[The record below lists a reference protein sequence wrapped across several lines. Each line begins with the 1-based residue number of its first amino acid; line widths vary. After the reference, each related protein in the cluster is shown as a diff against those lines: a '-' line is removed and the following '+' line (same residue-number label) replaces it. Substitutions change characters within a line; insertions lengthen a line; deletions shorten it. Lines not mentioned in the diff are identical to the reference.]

1 MCNKAFLFAD
11 SERSKDALGLSRVRS
26 GPKMERD
33 KISVLEEIGRI
44 ITESTRPHR
53 TLEKIVKL
61 VADKFNTDVCSVYL
75 LDTDKLSLILQATV
89 GLRKESIGRV
99 RMSVHE
105 GLTGLVLEEMQPVF
119 VVNPAAHP
127 RYKFFEKSGEEI
139 YMTYLGVPL
148 VHLRNPLGVLVVQT
162 VRKDAV
168 TKSDIGLFSTI
179 ASQISATVAYTGLF
193 EDLKKERQDRR
204 DLEEK
209 LLEEVE
215 IHAEKT
221 AKKGKR
227 GLIRGMPVS
236 PGVAEGHAYYLGES
250 IGFDQIEYDEAEDI
264 VSEISRL
271 EAAFARSQEEI
282 VALAR
287 HVKDMS
293 GQDEAI
299 MDVQVMSLQDR
310 SFKNKIIAHIKEGSC
325 AEYALKKA
333 VLKYVEFFSN
343 MEDSYLRE
351 RGSDIEDIGKRVLR
365 NLLGYEGQETRQ
377 FTRKTVVIASDI
389 SPIDLIGLRQDNL
402 KGIVLSRGG
411 KTSHAVILAK
421 SFEIPMVIGV
431 RDMLDIVKENDF
443 LIVDGTSG
451 LVFSKPPQVIID
463 EYARLKTEKAHKLQ
477 RLDALRDLEAK
488 TEDGYEIKLGANIG
502 LLSDL
507 ELVKKYGADH
517 IGLYRTEFPFLARKE
532 FPSEEEQF
540 LLYKKIVEG
549 AEGISVTIRT
559 LDVGGDKFLSYLDYP
574 REQNPY
580 LGWRSIRVSLELDDI
595 FRTQIRAILRAS
607 AFGHTKILFPMI
619 TSVSEVKRIISLL
632 DEEKSS
638 LKKRGV
644 PFDATIDIGIMIEVP
659 GAVKILDRLLH
670 YINFVSVGTNDLIQY
685 TLAVDRNNQKV
696 ASLYD
701 PLHPAVISTIL
712 DVVSICKRNNKKVS
726 ICGEAASNPR
736 CAYLFAGMETDHLSM
751 NPASIPVIKDLIRKV
766 RLTDTKKALNSILL
780 MEDSSEIISYLDELL
795 LSA

>member
-1 MCNKAFLFAD
+1 MD
-11 SERSKDALGLSRVRS
+11 
-26 GPKMERD
+26 RD
-33 KISVLEEIGRI
+33 KISILEDIGKI
-44 ITESTRPHR
+44 ITESARPHR
-53 TLEKIVKL
+53 TLEKIVEL

-75 LDTDKLSLILQATV
+75 LDTDKLSLVLQATV
-89 GLRKESIGRV
+89 GLRKESIGGV
-99 RMSVHE
+99 RMSIHE
-105 GLTGLVLEEMQPVF
+105 GLTGLVLEKMQPVF

-127 RYKFFEKSGEEI
+127 RYKFFKESGEDI
-139 YMTYLGVPL
+139 YKTFLGVPL
-148 VHLRNPLGVLVVQT
+148 VYHQNVLGVLVVQT
-162 VRKDAV
+162 VQEDAIS
-168 TKSDIGLFSTI
+168 KSDINLFTTI
-179 ASQISATVAYTGLF
+179 ASQISATVAYSGLLD
-193 EDLKKERQDRR
+193 DLKKERQDRR

-221 AKKGKR
+221 AKKGKK

-236 PGVAEGHAYYLGES
+236 PGFAEGHAHYLGES
-250 IGFDQIEYDEAEDI
+250 IGFDQIEYEETED
-264 VSEISRL
+264 VSSEISRL
-271 EAAFARSQEEI
+271 EAAFTRSQEEI
-282 VALAR
+282 IALTK

-293 GQDEAI
+293 GEDEAI
-299 MDVQVMSLQDR
+299 LDAQVMALQDR
-310 SFKNKIIAHIKEGSC
+310 SFKKKIIAHIKEGSC

-333 VLKYVEFFSN
+333 VLKYVEFFSS

-365 NLLGYEGQETRQ
+365 KLLGYEGQETRQ
-377 FTRKTVVIASDI
+377 FTRETVVIASDI

-411 KTSHAVILAK
+411 KTSHTVILAK

-431 RDMLDIVKENDF
+431 RDMLDTVKENDF

-463 EYARLKTEKAHKLQ
+463 EYARLKAEKVNNFQ
-477 RLDALRDLEAK
+477 RLDVLRDLAAK
-488 TEDGYEIKLGANIG
+488 TKDGYEIKLGANIG

-517 IGLYRTEFPFLARKE
+517 IGLYRTEFPFLVRKE
-532 FPSEEEQF
+532 FPSENEQF
-540 LLYKKIVEG
+540 LLYKKVVEG
-549 AEGISVTIRT
+549 AEGRPVTIRT

-574 REQNPY
+574 KEQNPY

-595 FRTQIRAILRAS
+595 FRTQIRAILKAS
-607 AFGHTKILFPMI
+607 AFGHIKILFPMI
-619 TSVSEVKRIISLL
+619 TSVGEVRSITSLL
-632 DEEKSS
+632 DEEKN
-638 LKKRGV
+638 LLEKRGA
-644 PFDATIDIGIMIEVP
+644 PFDTTINIGIMVEVP

-670 YINFVSVGTNDLIQY
+670 YVDFVSIGTNDLIQY

-712 DVVSICKRNNKKVS
+712 DVVSICKKNNKEVS

-736 CAYLFAGMETDHLSM
+736 CAYLFTAFETDKLSM

-766 RLTDTKKALNSILL
+766 RLTDTKKALNRVLL
-780 MEDSSEIISYLDELL
+780 MEDSREITSYLDKLL
-795 LSA
+795 PSTQ

>member
-1 MCNKAFLFAD
+1 MD
-11 SERSKDALGLSRVRS
+11 
-26 GPKMERD
+26 RD
-33 KISVLEEIGRI
+33 KISILEDIGKI
-44 ITESTRPHR
+44 ITESARPHR
-53 TLEKIVKL
+53 TLEKIVEL
-61 VADKFNTDVCSVYL
+61 VAGKFNIDVCSVYL
-75 LDTDKLSLILQATV
+75 LDTDKQSLVLQATV

-99 RMSVHE
+99 RMSIHE

-119 VVNPAAHP
+119 VADPSGHP
-127 RYKFFEKSGEEI
+127 RYNFFEKSGEEI
-139 YMTYLGVPL
+139 YSTYLGVPL
-148 VHLRNPLGVLVVQT
+148 VHLQNPLGVLVVQT
-162 VRKDAV
+162 VQEDAI
-168 TKSDIGLFSTI
+168 SRADMNLFTTI
-179 ASQISATVAYTGLF
+179 ASQISATVAYTGLL

-204 DLEEK
+204 DIEKK

-221 AKKGKR
+221 AKKGKK

-236 PGVAEGHAYYLGES
+236 SGFAEGYAHYLGES
-250 IGFDQIEYDEAEDI
+250 IGFDQIEYEEVEDA

-271 EAAFARSQEEI
+271 EAAFIRSQEEI
-282 VALAR
+282 IALTK

-299 MDVQVMSLQDR
+299 MDAQVMLLQDR
-310 SFKNKIIAHIKEGSC
+310 SFKNKIIAHIKEKTC

-333 VLKYVEFFSN
+333 VLKYVEFFSS
-343 MEDSYLRE
+343 MKDSYLRE
-351 RGSDIEDIGKRVLR
+351 RGSDIEDMGKRVLR

-377 FTRKTVVIASDI
+377 FTRETVVIASDI

-411 KTSHAVILAK
+411 KTSHTVILAK

-431 RDMLDIVKENDF
+431 RDMLDTVKENNF

-463 EYARLKTEKAHKLQ
+463 EYARLKAEKANKFQ
-477 RLDALRDLEAK
+477 RLDVLRDLAAK
-488 TEDGYEIKLGANIG
+488 TKDGYEIKLGANIG

-507 ELVKKYGADH
+507 ELVKKYGAEH

-532 FPSEEEQF
+532 FPSENEQF
-540 LLYKKIVEG
+540 LLYKKVVEG
-549 AEGISVTIRT
+549 AEGRPVTIRT
-559 LDVGGDKFLSYLDYP
+559 LDVGGDKCLSYLDYP
-574 REQNPY
+574 KEQNPY

-595 FRTQIRAILRAS
+595 FRTQIRAILKAS
-607 AFGHTKILFPMI
+607 AFGHIKILFPMI
-619 TSVSEVKRIISLL
+619 TSAGEVRRIVSLL
-632 DEEKSS
+632 DEEKN
-638 LKKRGV
+638 LLEKRGV
-644 PFDATIDIGIMIEVP
+644 PFDTTINIGIMVEVP

-670 YINFVSVGTNDLIQY
+670 YVDFVSIGTNDLIQY

-712 DVVSICKRNNKKVS
+712 DVVSICKRNNKEVS

-736 CAYLFAGMETDHLSM
+736 CAYLFTAIETDKLSM

-766 RLTDTKKALNSILL
+766 RLTDTKKALNRVLL
-780 MEDSSEIISYLDELL
+780 MEDSREITSYLDKILPL
-795 LSA
+795 TQ

>member
-1 MCNKAFLFAD
+1 MK
-11 SERSKDALGLSRVRS
+11 KDRVS
-26 GPKMERD
+26 
-33 KISVLEEIGRI
+33 ILEDIGKI
-44 ITESTRPHR
+44 ITESARPHR
-53 TLEKIVKL
+53 TLEKIVEL

-75 LDTDKLSLILQATV
+75 LDTDKLSLVLQATV
-89 GLRKESIGRV
+89 GLRKESIGGV
-99 RMSVHE
+99 RMSIHE
-105 GLTGLVLEEMQPVF
+105 GLTGLVLEKMQPVF

-127 RYKFFEKSGEEI
+127 RYKFFKESGEDI
-139 YMTYLGVPL
+139 YKTFLGVPL
-148 VHLRNPLGVLVVQT
+148 VYHQNVLGVLVVQT
-162 VRKDAV
+162 VQEDAIS
-168 TKSDIGLFSTI
+168 KSDINLFTTI
-179 ASQISATVAYTGLF
+179 ASQISATVAYSGLLD
-193 EDLKKERQDRR
+193 DLKKERQDRR

-221 AKKGKR
+221 AKKGKK

-236 PGVAEGHAYYLGES
+236 PGFAEGQAHYLGES
-250 IGFDQIEYDEAEDI
+250 IGFDQIEYEETED
-264 VSEISRL
+264 VSSEISRL
-271 EAAFARSQEEI
+271 EAAFTRSQEEI
-282 VALAR
+282 IALTK

-299 MDVQVMSLQDR
+299 LDAQVMSLQDR

-333 VLKYVEFFSN
+333 VLKYVEFFSG

-365 NLLGYEGQETRQ
+365 KLLGYEGQETRQ
-377 FTRKTVVIASDI
+377 FERETVVIASDI

-431 RDMLDIVKENDF
+431 RDMLDTVKENDF

-463 EYARLKTEKAHKLQ
+463 EYARLKAEKANNFQ
-477 RLDALRDLEAK
+477 RLDVLRDLEAK
-488 TEDGYEIKLGANIG
+488 TKDGYEIKLGANIG

-507 ELVKKYGADH
+507 ELVKKYGAEH
-517 IGLYRTEFPFLARKE
+517 IGLYRTEFPFLVRKE
-532 FPSEEEQF
+532 FPSENEQF
-540 LLYKKIVEG
+540 LLYKKVVEG
-549 AEGISVTIRT
+549 AEGRSVTIRT

-574 REQNPY
+574 KEQNPY

-595 FRTQIRAILRAS
+595 FRTQIRAILKAS
-607 AFGHTKILFPMI
+607 AFGHIKILFPMI
-619 TSVSEVKRIISLL
+619 TTVGEVRSITSLL
-632 DEEKSS
+632 DEEKN
-638 LKKRGV
+638 LLGKRGSS
-644 PFDATIDIGIMIEVP
+644 FDTTINIGIMVEVP
-659 GAVKILDRLLH
+659 GTVKILDRLLH
-670 YINFVSVGTNDLIQY
+670 YVDFVSIGTNDLIQY

-696 ASLYD
+696 AELYD

-712 DVVSICKRNNKKVS
+712 DVVSICKKNNKEVS

-736 CAYLFAGMETDHLSM
+736 CAYLFTAIETDKLSM

-766 RLTDTKKALNSILL
+766 RLSDTKKALNSVLL
-780 MEDSSEIISYLDELL
+780 MEDSREITSYLDKILP
-795 LSA
+795 SAQ

>member
-1 MCNKAFLFAD
+1 MK
-11 SERSKDALGLSRVRS
+11 KDRVS
-26 GPKMERD
+26 
-33 KISVLEEIGRI
+33 ILEDIGKI
-44 ITESTRPHR
+44 ITESARPHR
-53 TLEKIVKL
+53 TLEKIVEL
-61 VADKFNTDVCSVYL
+61 VAGKFNIDVCSVYL
-75 LDTDKLSLILQATV
+75 LDTDKQSLVLQATV
-89 GLRKESIGRV
+89 GLRKESTDRV
-99 RMSVHE
+99 RMSVQE
-105 GLTGLVLEEMQPVF
+105 GLTGLVLEEMRPVF
-119 VVNPAAHP
+119 IVNPAAHP

-139 YMTYLGVPL
+139 YSTYLGIPL

-162 VRKDAV
+162 VQEDAIS
-168 TKSDIGLFSTI
+168 KSDINLFTTI
-179 ASQISATVAYTGLF
+179 ASQISATVAYTGLL
-193 EDLKKERQDRR
+193 EDLKKERQGRR

-221 AKKGKR
+221 AKKGKK
-227 GLIRGMPVS
+227 GLIRGIPVS
-236 PGVAEGHAYYLGES
+236 PGFAEGYAHYLGES
-250 IGFDQIEYDEAEDI
+250 IGFDQIEYEEVEDI
-264 VSEISRL
+264 IPEISRL
-271 EAAFARSQEEI
+271 EAAFTRSQEEI
-282 VALAR
+282 MALTK

-299 MDVQVMSLQDR
+299 LDAQVMALQDR

-333 VLKYVEFFSN
+333 ILKYVEFFSS

-365 NLLGYEGQETRQ
+365 KLLGYEGRETKQ
-377 FTRKTVVIASDI
+377 FERETVVIASDI

-431 RDMLDIVKENDF
+431 QDMLDTVKENDF

-463 EYARLKTEKAHKLQ
+463 EYARLKAEKANKFQ
-477 RLDALRDLEAK
+477 RLDVLRDLAARTK
-488 TEDGYEIKLGANIG
+488 DGYEIKIGANIG

-507 ELVKKYGADH
+507 ELVKKYGGDH
-517 IGLYRTEFPFLARKE
+517 IGLYRTEFPFLVRKE
-532 FPSEEEQF
+532 FPSENEQF
-540 LLYKKIVEG
+540 LLYKKVVEG
-549 AEGISVTIRT
+549 AAGRSVTIRT

-595 FRTQIRAILRAS
+595 FRTQIRAILKAS
-607 AFGHTKILFPMI
+607 AFGHIKMLFPMI
-619 TSVSEVKRIISLL
+619 TSVSEVRSITSLL
-632 DEEKSS
+632 DEEKN
-638 LKKRGV
+638 LLEKRGA
-644 PFDATIDIGIMIEVP
+644 PFDTTINIGIMVEVP
-659 GAVKILDRLLH
+659 GTVKILDRLLH
-670 YINFVSVGTNDLIQY
+670 YIDFVSIGTNDLIQY

-712 DVVSICKRNNKKVS
+712 DVVSICKKKNKEVS

-736 CAYLFAGMETDHLSM
+736 CAYLFTAIETNKLSM
-751 NPASIPVIKDLIRKV
+751 NPASIPVIKNLIRKV
-766 RLTDTKKALNSILL
+766 RLTETKKALNNVLL
-780 MEDSSEIISYLDELL
+780 MEDSREIASYLDKILP
-795 LSA
+795 STQ

>member
-1 MCNKAFLFAD
+1 MKTEKPQNKGVLVFEDISRIIAG
-11 SERSKDALGLSRVRS
+11 SVRPEDALQ
-26 GPKMERD
+26 
-33 KISVLEEIGRI
+33 
-44 ITESTRPHR
+44 
-53 TLEKIVKL
+53 KIVEL
-61 VADKFNTDVCSVYL
+61 VADKFSTDVCSVYL
-75 LDTDKLSLILQATV
+75 FDEKESHLVLRATV
-89 GLRKESIGRV
+89 GLRKESVGKISMGIN
-99 RMSVHE
+99 E
-105 GLTGLVLEEMQPVF
+105 GLTGLVLENMKPVF
-119 VVNPAAHP
+119 VADPSGHP

-139 YMTYLGVPL
+139 YRTYLGLPL
-148 VHLRNPLGVLVVQT
+148 VHLQNPLGVLVVQT
-162 VRKDAV
+162 VHEDAV
-168 TKSDIGLFSTI
+168 TESDIGLFSTI
-179 ASQISATVAYTGLF
+179 ASQISATVAYTGLL
-193 EDLKKERQDRR
+193 EDLKKERQGRR

-209 LLEEVE
+209 LLEKVN
-215 IHAEKT
+215 IHSEKT
-221 AKKGKR
+221 AKKGKKD
-227 GLIRGMPVS
+227 LIRGMPVS
-236 PGVAEGHAYYLGES
+236 PGFAEGYAHYLGES
-250 IGFDQIEYDEAEDI
+250 IGFDQIEYEETED
-264 VSEISRL
+264 VSFETSRL
-271 EAAFARSQEEI
+271 EAAFTQSQEEI
-282 VALAR
+282 IALTK

-299 MDVQVMSLQDR
+299 MDAQVMALQDR
-310 SFKNKIIAHIKEGSC
+310 SFKNKIIAHIKEEGSC

-463 EYARLKTEKAHKLQ
+463 EYARLKAEKAHKLQ

-488 TEDGYEIKLGANIG
+488 TKDGYEIKLGANIG

-595 FRTQIRAILRAS
+595 FRTQIRAILKAS
-607 AFGHTKILFPMI
+607 AFGHIKILFPMI
-619 TSVSEVKRIISLL
+619 TSVSEVRRIISLL
-632 DEEKSS
+632 DEEKNS

-644 PFDATIDIGIMIEVP
+644 PFDEEINIGIMVEVP
-659 GAVKILDRLLH
+659 GAVRILDRLLR
-670 YINFVSVGTNDLIQY
+670 YVDFASIGTNDLIQY

-696 ASLYD
+696 ASLYN
-701 PLHPAVISTIL
+701 PLHPGVVSTIAE
-712 DVVSICKRNNKKVS
+712 VVSTCKKNDKGIS
-726 ICGEAASNPR
+726 ICGESASNPH
-736 CAYLFAGMETDHLSM
+736 CAYLFLGMETDHLSM
-751 NPASIPVIKDLIRKV
+751 NSASIPIIKDLIRKV
-766 RLTDTKKALNSILL
+766 RLTDAKETLNSVAF
-780 MEDSSEIISYLDELL
+780 MEDAEEIAAFLDKVLP
-795 LSA
+795 A

>member
-1 MCNKAFLFAD
+1 
-11 SERSKDALGLSRVRS
+11 
-26 GPKMERD
+26 MERD
-33 KISVLEEIGRI
+33 KISILDEIGRI
-44 ITESTRPHR
+44 ITESARPHR
-53 TLEKIVKL
+53 TLEKIVEL

-162 VRKDAV
+162 VREDAV

-179 ASQISATVAYTGLF
+179 ASQISATVAYTGLL
-193 EDLKKERQDRR
+193 ENLKKERQDRR

-221 AKKGKR
+221 ARKEKK

-236 PGVAEGHAYYLGES
+236 PGVAEGHAHYLGES

-287 HVKDMS
+287 RVKDMS

-299 MDVQVMSLQDR
+299 MDAQIMCLQDR
-310 SFKNKIIAHIKEGSC
+310 SFKNKIIAHIKEGCC

-365 NLLGYEGQETRQ
+365 NLLGYKGQETRQ

-463 EYARLKTEKAHKLQ
+463 EYARLKAEKAHKLQ

-488 TEDGYEIKLGANIG
+488 TKDGYEIKLGANIG

-595 FRTQIRAILRAS
+595 FRAQIRAILRAS
-607 AFGHTKILFPMI
+607 AFGHIKILFPMI
-619 TSVSEVKRIISLL
+619 TSVSEVKRIVSLL

-644 PFDATIDIGIMIEVP
+644 PFDATLNIGIMIEVP

-712 DVVSICKRNNKKVS
+712 DVVSICKKNNKKVS

-736 CAYLFAGMETDHLSM
+736 CAYLFAGMETDQLSM
-751 NPASIPVIKDLIRKV
+751 NPASIPIIKDLIRKI
-766 RLTDTKKALNSILL
+766 RLTDAKEALNGVLL
-780 MEDSSEIISYLDELL
+780 MEDSSEIIGYLDELL

>member
-1 MCNKAFLFAD
+1 MK
-11 SERSKDALGLSRVRS
+11 KDRVS
-26 GPKMERD
+26 
-33 KISVLEEIGRI
+33 ILEDIGKI
-44 ITESTRPHR
+44 ITESSRPHR
-53 TLEKIVKL
+53 TLEKIVEL
-61 VADKFNTDVCSVYL
+61 VAGKFNIDVCSVYL
-75 LDTDKLSLILQATV
+75 LDTDKQSLVLQATV
-89 GLRKESIGRV
+89 GLRKESTGRV
-99 RMSVHE
+99 RMSVQE
-105 GLTGLVLEEMQPVF
+105 GLTGLVLEEMRPVF
-119 VVNPAAHP
+119 IVNPAAHP

-139 YMTYLGVPL
+139 YSTYLGVPL

-162 VRKDAV
+162 VQEDAIS
-168 TKSDIGLFSTI
+168 KADMNLFTTI
-179 ASQISATVAYTGLF
+179 ASQISATVAYSGLL

-221 AKKGKR
+221 AKKG
-227 GLIRGMPVS
+227 LIRGMPVS
-236 PGVAEGHAYYLGES
+236 PGFAEGHAHYLGES
-250 IGFDQIEYDEAEDI
+250 IGFDQIEYEETED
-264 VSEISRL
+264 VSSESSRL
-271 EAAFARSQEEI
+271 EAAFTRSQEEI
-282 VALAR
+282 IALTK

-299 MDVQVMSLQDR
+299 LDAQVMALQDR
-310 SFKNKIIAHIKEGSC
+310 SFKKKIIAHIKEGSC

-333 VLKYVEFFSN
+333 VLKYVEFFSS

-365 NLLGYEGQETRQ
+365 KLLGYKGQENRQ
-377 FTRKTVVIASDI
+377 FERETVVIASDI

-411 KTSHAVILAK
+411 KTSHTVILAK

-431 RDMLDIVKENDF
+431 RDMLDTVKENDF

-463 EYARLKTEKAHKLQ
+463 EYARLKAEKANKFQ
-477 RLDALRDLEAK
+477 RLDVLRDLKAK
-488 TEDGYEIKLGANIG
+488 TKDGYEIKLGANIG

-517 IGLYRTEFPFLARKE
+517 IGLYRTEFPFLVRKE
-532 FPSEEEQF
+532 FPSENEQF
-540 LLYKKIVEG
+540 LLYKKVVEG
-549 AEGISVTIRT
+549 AEGRPVTIRT

-574 REQNPY
+574 KEQNPY

-595 FRTQIRAILRAS
+595 FRTQIRAILKAS
-607 AFGHTKILFPMI
+607 AFGHIKILFPMI
-619 TSVSEVKRIISLL
+619 TSAGEVRRIVSLL

-638 LKKRGV
+638 LGERGAS
-644 PFDATIDIGIMIEVP
+644 FDTTINIGIMVEVP
-659 GAVKILDRLLH
+659 GTVKILDRLLH
-670 YINFVSVGTNDLIQY
+670 YVDFVSIGTNDLIQY

-696 ASLYD
+696 AELYD

-712 DVVSICKRNNKKVS
+712 DVVSICKKNNKEVS

-736 CAYLFAGMETDHLSM
+736 CAYLFTAIETDKLSM

-766 RLTDTKKALNSILL
+766 RLTDTKKALNRVLL
-780 MEDSSEIISYLDELL
+780 MEDSREITSYLDKILP
-795 LSA
+795 STQ

>member
-1 MCNKAFLFAD
+1 MN
-11 SERSKDALGLSRVRS
+11 
-26 GPKMERD
+26 RD
-33 KISVLEEIGRI
+33 KISILEDVGKI
-44 ITESTRPHR
+44 ITESVRPHK
-53 TLEKIVKL
+53 TLNKIVEL

-75 LDTDKLSLILQATV
+75 LDTDKRFLILQATV
-89 GLRKESIGRV
+89 GLRKESIGKV
-99 RMSVHE
+99 RMSIHE

-119 VVNPAAHP
+119 VVNPATHP

-139 YMTYLGVPL
+139 YRTYLGVPL
-148 VHLRNPLGVLVVQT
+148 VHLQNPLGVLVVQT
-162 VRKDAV
+162 VQKDAV
-168 TKSDIGLFSTI
+168 SKSDINLFTTI
-179 ASQISATVAYTGLF
+179 ASQISATVAYTGLL
-193 EDLKKERQDRR
+193 EDLKKERQGRR

-209 LLEEVE
+209 LLEKVN
-215 IHAEKT
+215 IHSEKT
-221 AKKGKR
+221 AKKGKKD
-227 GLIRGMPVS
+227 LIRGMPVS
-236 PGVAEGHAYYLGES
+236 PGFAEGYAHYLGES
-250 IGFDQIEYDEAEDI
+250 IGFDQIEYEEVVDV
-264 VSEISRL
+264 VSDISRL
-271 EAAFARSQEEI
+271 EAAFTRSREEI
-282 VALAR
+282 IALTR
-287 HVKDMS
+287 HVKDIS

-299 MDVQVMSLQDR
+299 MDAQVMCLQDR

-365 NLLGYEGQETRQ
+365 NLLGHEGQETRQ
-377 FTRKTVVIASDI
+377 FTRETVVITSDI

-402 KGIVLSRGG
+402 KGILLSRGG

-463 EYARLKTEKAHKLQ
+463 EYARLKAEKAHKLQ

-595 FRTQIRAILRAS
+595 FRTQIRAILKAS
-607 AFGHTKILFPMI
+607 AFGHIKILFPMI
-619 TSVSEVKRIISLL
+619 TSVSEVRKIISLL
-632 DEEKSS
+632 DEEKNS

-644 PFDATIDIGIMIEVP
+644 PFDEEINIGIMVEVP
-659 GAVKILDRLLH
+659 GAVRILDRLLR
-670 YINFVSVGTNDLIQY
+670 YVDFASIGTNDLIQY

-696 ASLYD
+696 ASLYN
-701 PLHPAVISTIL
+701 PLHPGVVSTIAE
-712 DVVSICKRNNKKVS
+712 VVSTCKKNDKGIS
-726 ICGEAASNPR
+726 ICGESASNPH
-736 CAYLFAGMETDHLSM
+736 CAYLFLGMETDHLSM
-751 NPASIPVIKDLIRKV
+751 NPASIPIIKDLIRKV
-766 RLTDTKKALNSILL
+766 RLTDAKEALNSVAF
-780 MEDSSEIISYLDELL
+780 MEDAEEIAAFLDKVLP
-795 LSA
+795 A

>member
-1 MCNKAFLFAD
+1 MK
-11 SERSKDALGLSRVRS
+11 KDRVS
-26 GPKMERD
+26 
-33 KISVLEEIGRI
+33 ILEDIGKI
-44 ITESTRPHR
+44 ITESARPHR
-53 TLEKIVKL
+53 TLEKIVEL
-61 VADKFNTDVCSVYL
+61 VADKFNIDVCSVYL
-75 LDTDKLSLILQATV
+75 LDTDKLSLVLQATV

-99 RMSVHE
+99 RMSIHE
-105 GLTGLVLEEMQPVF
+105 GLTGLVLEKMQPVF
-119 VVNPAAHP
+119 VVNPATHP
-127 RYKFFEKSGEEI
+127 RYNFFEKSGEEI
-139 YMTYLGVPL
+139 YSTYLGVPL
-148 VHLRNPLGVLVVQT
+148 VHLQHPLGVLVVQT
-162 VRKDAV
+162 VHEDAV
-168 TKSDIGLFSTI
+168 TESDIGLFSTI
-179 ASQISATVAYTGLF
+179 ASQISTTVAYTGLLD
-193 EDLKKERQDRR
+193 DLKKERQDRR
-204 DLEEK
+204 DIEEK

-221 AKKGKR
+221 AKKGKK
-227 GLIRGMPVS
+227 GLIKGMSVS
-236 PGVAEGHAYYLGES
+236 PGFAEGYAHYLGES
-250 IGFDQIEYDEAEDI
+250 IGFDQIEYEEVEDA

-271 EAAFARSQEEI
+271 EAAFTRSQEEI
-282 VALAR
+282 IALTK
-287 HVKDMS
+287 HVKDLS

-299 MDVQVMSLQDR
+299 MDAQVMSLQDR

-333 VLKYVEFFSN
+333 VLKYVEFFSG

-365 NLLGYEGQETRQ
+365 KLLGYEGQETRQ
-377 FTRKTVVIASDI
+377 FERKTVVIASDI

-431 RDMLDIVKENDF
+431 RDMLDTVKENDF

-463 EYARLKTEKAHKLQ
+463 EYARLKAEKANKFQ
-477 RLDALRDLEAK
+477 RLDVLRDLEAK
-488 TEDGYEIKLGANIG
+488 TKDGYEIKLGANIG

-507 ELVKKYGADH
+507 ELVKKYGGDH
-517 IGLYRTEFPFLARKE
+517 IGLYRTEFPFLVRKE
-532 FPSEEEQF
+532 FPSENEQF
-540 LLYKKIVEG
+540 LLYKKVVEG
-549 AEGISVTIRT
+549 AEGRSVTIRT

-574 REQNPY
+574 KEQNPY

-595 FRTQIRAILRAS
+595 FRTQIRAILKAS
-607 AFGHTKILFPMI
+607 AFGHMKILFPMI
-619 TSVSEVKRIISLL
+619 TSAGEVRRIVSLL

-638 LKKRGV
+638 LGERGI
-644 PFDATIDIGIMIEVP
+644 PFDTTINIGIMVEVP
-659 GAVKILDRLLH
+659 GTVKILDRLLH
-670 YINFVSVGTNDLIQY
+670 YVDFVSIGTNDLIQY

-696 ASLYD
+696 AELYD

-712 DVVSICKRNNKKVS
+712 DVVSICKKNNKEVS

-736 CAYLFAGMETDHLSM
+736 CAYLFTAFETDKLSM

-766 RLTDTKKALNSILL
+766 SLADAKKALNNVLL
-780 MEDSSEIISYLDELL
+780 MEDSREITSYLDKILP
-795 LSA
+795 STQ

>member
-1 MCNKAFLFAD
+1 MK
-11 SERSKDALGLSRVRS
+11 KDRVS
-26 GPKMERD
+26 
-33 KISVLEEIGRI
+33 ILEDIGKI
-44 ITESTRPHR
+44 ITESARPHR
-53 TLEKIVKL
+53 TLEKIVEL

-75 LDTDKLSLILQATV
+75 LDTDKLSLVLQATV

-99 RMSVHE
+99 RMSIHE
-105 GLTGLVLEEMQPVF
+105 GLTGLVLEKMQPVF
-119 VVNPAAHP
+119 VVNPATHP
-127 RYKFFEKSGEEI
+127 RYNFFEKSGEEI
-139 YMTYLGVPL
+139 YSTYLGVPL
-148 VHLRNPLGVLVVQT
+148 VHLQHPLGVLVVQT
-162 VRKDAV
+162 VHEDAV
-168 TKSDIGLFSTI
+168 TESDIGLFSTI
-179 ASQISATVAYTGLF
+179 ASQISTTVAYTGLLD
-193 EDLKKERQDRR
+193 DLKKERQDRR
-204 DLEEK
+204 DIEEK

-221 AKKGKR
+221 AKKGKK
-227 GLIRGMPVS
+227 GLIKGMPVS
-236 PGVAEGHAYYLGES
+236 PGFAEGYAHYLGES
-250 IGFDQIEYDEAEDI
+250 IGFDQIEYEEVEDA

-271 EAAFARSQEEI
+271 EAAFTRSQEEI
-282 VALAR
+282 IALTK
-287 HVKDMS
+287 HVKDLS

-299 MDVQVMSLQDR
+299 MDAQVMSLQDR

-333 VLKYVEFFSN
+333 VLKYVEFFSG

-365 NLLGYEGQETRQ
+365 KLLGYEGQETRQ
-377 FTRKTVVIASDI
+377 FERKTVVIASDI

-411 KTSHAVILAK
+411 KTSHTVILAK

-431 RDMLDIVKENDF
+431 RDMLDTVKENDF

-463 EYARLKTEKAHKLQ
+463 EYARLKAEKANKFQ
-477 RLDALRDLEAK
+477 QLDVLRDLEAK
-488 TEDGYEIKLGANIG
+488 TKDGYEIKLGANIG

-517 IGLYRTEFPFLARKE
+517 IGLYRTEFPFLVRKE
-532 FPSEEEQF
+532 FPSENEQF
-540 LLYKKIVEG
+540 LLYKKVVEG
-549 AEGISVTIRT
+549 AEGRSVTIRT

-574 REQNPY
+574 KEQNPY

-595 FRTQIRAILRAS
+595 FRTQIRAILKAS
-607 AFGHTKILFPMI
+607 AFGHIKILFPMI
-619 TSVSEVKRIISLL
+619 TSAGEVRRIVSLL

-638 LKKRGV
+638 LGERGI
-644 PFDATIDIGIMIEVP
+644 PFDTTINIGIMVEVP
-659 GAVKILDRLLH
+659 GTVKILDRLLH
-670 YINFVSVGTNDLIQY
+670 YVDFVSIGTNDLIQY

-696 ASLYD
+696 AELYD

-712 DVVSICKRNNKKVS
+712 DVVSICKKNNKEVS

-736 CAYLFAGMETDHLSM
+736 CAYLFTAFETDKLSM

-766 RLTDTKKALNSILL
+766 RLTDTKKALNNVLL
-780 MEDSSEIISYLDELL
+780 MEDSREISSYLDKLL
-795 LSA
+795 PSTQ

>member
-1 MCNKAFLFAD
+1 MD
-11 SERSKDALGLSRVRS
+11 
-26 GPKMERD
+26 RD
-33 KISVLEEIGRI
+33 KISILEDVGKL
-44 ITESTRPHR
+44 ITESARPHR
-53 TLEKIVKL
+53 TLEKIVEL
-61 VADKFNTDVCSVYL
+61 VADKFNIDVCSVYL
-75 LDTDKLSLILQATV
+75 LDTDKRFLILQATV
-89 GLRKESIGRV
+89 GLRKESIGKV

-105 GLTGLVLEEMQPVF
+105 GLTGFVLEKMQPVF

-139 YMTYLGVPL
+139 YSTYLGVPL

-162 VRKDAV
+162 VHEDAI
-168 TKSDIGLFSTI
+168 TESDIGLFSTI
-179 ASQISATVAYTGLF
+179 ASQISATVAYTGLL

-204 DLEEK
+204 DIEEN
-209 LLEEVE
+209 LLEKVE

-221 AKKGKR
+221 AKKGKK

-236 PGVAEGHAYYLGES
+236 PGFAEGHAHYLGES
-250 IGFDQIEYDEAEDI
+250 IGFDQIEYEETED
-264 VSEISRL
+264 VSSEISRL
-271 EAAFARSQEEI
+271 EAAFIRSQEEI
-282 VALAR
+282 IALTK

-299 MDVQVMSLQDR
+299 MDAQVMALQDR
-310 SFKNKIIAHIKEGSC
+310 SFKKKIIAHIKEEGSC

-333 VLKYVEFFSN
+333 VLKYVEFFSG
-343 MEDSYLRE
+343 MEDPYLRE

-365 NLLGYEGQETRQ
+365 NLLGYEGSKTRQ
-377 FTRKTVVIASDI
+377 FTDKTIVIASDI

-411 KTSHAVILAK
+411 QTSHTVILAK

-431 RDMLDIVKENDF
+431 RDILDTVKENDF

-463 EYARLKTEKAHKLQ
+463 EYVRLKTEKAQRLQ
-477 RLDALRDLEAK
+477 RLDFLRDLAAK
-488 TEDGYEIKLGANIG
+488 TKDGYEIKLGANIG

-532 FPSEEEQF
+532 FPSENEQF
-540 LLYKKIVEG
+540 LLYKKVVEG
-549 AEGISVTIRT
+549 AEGRPVTIRT

-574 REQNPY
+574 KEQNPY
-580 LGWRSIRVSLELDDI
+580 LGWRSIRVSLELDDT
-595 FRTQIRAILRAS
+595 FRTQIRAILKAS
-607 AFGHTKILFPMI
+607 AFGHIKILFPMI
-619 TSVSEVKRIISLL
+619 TSTREVRKIVPLL

-638 LKKRGV
+638 LEERGI
-644 PFDATIDIGIMIEVP
+644 PFDTTINIGIMVEVP

-670 YINFVSVGTNDLIQY
+670 YVDFVSIGTNDLIQY
-685 TLAVDRNNQKV
+685 TLAVDRNNPKV
-696 ASLYD
+696 ASLYN

-712 DVVSICKRNNKKVS
+712 EVVSICKANKKSIS
-726 ICGEAASNPR
+726 ICGEAASNPK
-736 CAYLFAGMETDHLSM
+736 CAYLFLAMGTDQLSM
-751 NPASIPVIKDLIRKV
+751 NAASVPIIKDLV
-766 RLTDTKKALNSILL
+766 RRVKLTDTKKALDKVLR
-780 MEDSSEIISYLDELL
+780 MEDAEEIADFLERFVMPSV
-795 LSA
+795 S

>member
-1 MCNKAFLFAD
+1 MDRN
-11 SERSKDALGLSRVRS
+11 
-26 GPKMERD
+26 
-33 KISVLEEIGRI
+33 KISILENIGKI
-44 ITESTRPHR
+44 ITESARPHR
-53 TLEKIVKL
+53 TLEKIVEL
-61 VADKFNTDVCSVYL
+61 VADKFNIDVCSVYL
-75 LDTDKLSLILQATV
+75 LDTDKRSLVLQATV
-89 GLRKESIGRV
+89 GLRKESTGKI

-105 GLTGLVLEEMQPVF
+105 GLTGFVLEEMRPVF
-119 VVNPAAHP
+119 IVNPAAHP

-139 YMTYLGVPL
+139 YSTYLGVPL

-162 VRKDAV
+162 VQEDAIS
-168 TKSDIGLFSTI
+168 KSDMNLFATI
-179 ASQISATVAYTGLF
+179 ASQISATVAYSGLL

-204 DLEEK
+204 DLEER

-221 AKKGKR
+221 AKKGKK

-236 PGVAEGHAYYLGES
+236 PGFAEGHAHYLGES
-250 IGFDQIEYDEAEDI
+250 IGFDQIEYEETED
-264 VSEISRL
+264 VSSEISRL
-271 EAAFARSQEEI
+271 EAAFTRSQEEI
-282 VALAR
+282 IALTK

-293 GQDEAI
+293 GEDEAI
-299 MDVQVMSLQDR
+299 LDAQVMALQDR
-310 SFKNKIIAHIKEGSC
+310 SFKKKIIAHIKEGSC

-333 VLKYVEFFSN
+333 ILKYVEFFSN
-343 MEDSYLRE
+343 MEDPYLKE

-365 NLLGYEGQETRQ
+365 KLLGYEGRETRQ
-377 FTRKTVVIASDI
+377 FTRETVVIASDI

-431 RDMLDIVKENDF
+431 RDMLDTVKENDF

-451 LVFSKPPQVIID
+451 IVFSKPPQVIID
-463 EYARLKTEKAHKLQ
+463 EYTRLKAEKVNKFQ
-477 RLDALRDLEAK
+477 QLDVLRDLEAK
-488 TEDGYEIKLGANIG
+488 TKDGYEIKLGANIG

-507 ELVKKYGADH
+507 ELVKKYGGDH
-517 IGLYRTEFPFLARKE
+517 IGLYRTEFPFLVRKE
-532 FPSEEEQF
+532 FPSENEQF
-540 LLYKKIVEG
+540 LLYKKVVEG
-549 AEGISVTIRT
+549 AEGRSVTIRT

-574 REQNPY
+574 KEQNPY

-595 FRTQIRAILRAS
+595 FRTQIRAILKAS
-607 AFGHTKILFPMI
+607 AFGHIKILFPMI
-619 TSVSEVKRIISLL
+619 TSAGEVRRIVSLL

-638 LKKRGV
+638 LEERGI
-644 PFDATIDIGIMIEVP
+644 PFDTTINIGIMVEVP
-659 GAVKILDRLLH
+659 GTVKILDRLLH
-670 YINFVSVGTNDLIQY
+670 YVDFVSIGTNDLIQY

-696 ASLYD
+696 AELYD

-712 DVVSICKRNNKKVS
+712 DVVSICKKNNKEVS

-736 CAYLFAGMETDHLSM
+736 CAYLFTAFETDKLSM

-766 RLTDTKKALNSILL
+766 RLTDTKKALNSVLL
-780 MEDSSEIISYLDELL
+780 MEDSRDITSYLDKILP
-795 LSA
+795 SAQ

>member
-1 MCNKAFLFAD
+1 MRKQN
-11 SERSKDALGLSRVRS
+11 E
-26 GPKMERD
+26 MERD
-33 KISVLEEIGRI
+33 KISILEEIGRI
-44 ITESTRPHR
+44 ITESARPHR

-61 VADKFNTDVCSVYL
+61 VAGKFNTDVCSVYL

-105 GLTGLVLEEMQPVF
+105 GLTGLVLEEMRPVF

-139 YMTYLGVPL
+139 YKTFLGVPL

-162 VRKDAV
+162 VREDAV

-179 ASQISATVAYTGLF
+179 ASQISATVAYTGLL
-193 EDLKKERQDRR
+193 ENLKKERQDRR

-221 AKKGKR
+221 ARKEKK

-236 PGVAEGHAYYLGES
+236 PGVAEGHAHYLGES

-287 HVKDMS
+287 RVKDMS

-299 MDVQVMSLQDR
+299 MDAQIMCLQDR
-310 SFKNKIIAHIKEGSC
+310 SFKNKIIAHIKEGCC

-365 NLLGYEGQETRQ
+365 NLLGYKGQETRQ

-463 EYARLKTEKAHKLQ
+463 EYARLKAEKAHKLQ

-488 TEDGYEIKLGANIG
+488 TKDGYEIKLGANIG

-595 FRTQIRAILRAS
+595 FRAQIRAILRAS
-607 AFGHTKILFPMI
+607 AFGHIKILFPMI
-619 TSVSEVKRIISLL
+619 TSVSEVKRIVSLL
-632 DEEKSS
+632 DEEKTS
-638 LKKRGV
+638 LKKGGV
-644 PFDATIDIGIMIEVP
+644 PFDAKINIGIMVEVP
-659 GAVKILDRLLH
+659 GTVKILDRLLH
-670 YINFVSVGTNDLIQY
+670 YADFVSIGTNDLTQY

-712 DVVSICKRNNKKVS
+712 DVVSICKKNNKKVS

-736 CAYLFAGMETDHLSM
+736 CAYLFAGMETDQLSM
-751 NPASIPVIKDLIRKV
+751 NPASIPIIKDLIRKI
-766 RLTDTKKALNSILL
+766 RLTDAKEALNGVLL
-780 MEDSSEIISYLDELL
+780 MEDSSEIIGYLDELL

>member
-1 MCNKAFLFAD
+1 MK
-11 SERSKDALGLSRVRS
+11 KDRVS
-26 GPKMERD
+26 
-33 KISVLEEIGRI
+33 ILEDIGKI
-44 ITESTRPHR
+44 ITESARPHR
-53 TLEKIVKL
+53 TLEKIVEL
-61 VADKFNTDVCSVYL
+61 VAGKFNIDVCSVYL
-75 LDTDKLSLILQATV
+75 LDTDKQFLVLQATV
-89 GLRKESIGRV
+89 GLRKESTGRV

-105 GLTGLVLEEMQPVF
+105 GLTGLVLEKMRPVF
-119 VVNPAAHP
+119 VVDPAAHP
-127 RYKFFEKSGEEI
+127 RYRFFEKSGEEI

-162 VRKDAV
+162 VHKDAV
-168 TKSDIGLFSTI
+168 TESDIGLFSTI

-193 EDLKKERQDRR
+193 DDLKKERQGRR

-209 LLEEVE
+209 LLEEKE

-221 AKKGKR
+221 AKKG
-227 GLIRGMPVS
+227 LIRGMPVS
-236 PGVAEGHAYYLGES
+236 PGFAEGHAHYLGES
-250 IGFDQIEYDEAEDI
+250 IGFDQIEYEETED
-264 VSEISRL
+264 VSSEISRL
-271 EAAFARSQEEI
+271 EAAFTRSQEEI
-282 VALAR
+282 IALTK

-299 MDVQVMSLQDR
+299 MDAQVMALQDR
-310 SFKNKIIAHIKEGSC
+310 SFKKKIIAYIKEEGSC

-343 MEDSYLRE
+343 MEDPYLRE

-365 NLLGYEGQETRQ
+365 KLLGYEGQEIRQ
-377 FTRKTVVIASDI
+377 FERETVVIASDI
-389 SPIDLIGLRQDNL
+389 SPIDLIGLKQDNL

-411 KTSHAVILAK
+411 KTSHTVILAK

-431 RDMLDIVKENDF
+431 RDMLDTVKENDF

-463 EYARLKTEKAHKLQ
+463 EYARLKAEKANNFQ
-477 RLDALRDLEAK
+477 RLDVLRDLAAK
-488 TEDGYEIKLGANIG
+488 TKDGYEIKLGANIG

-517 IGLYRTEFPFLARKE
+517 IGLYRTEFPFLVRKE
-532 FPSEEEQF
+532 FPSENEQF
-540 LLYKKIVEG
+540 SLYKKVVED
-549 AEGISVTIRT
+549 AEGRPVTIRT

-574 REQNPY
+574 KEQNPY

-595 FRTQIRAILRAS
+595 FRTQIRAILKAS
-607 AFGHTKILFPMI
+607 AFGHIKILFPMI
-619 TSVSEVKRIISLL
+619 TTVGEVRSITSIL
-632 DEEKSS
+632 DEEKN
-638 LKKRGV
+638 LLEKRGV

-670 YINFVSVGTNDLIQY
+670 YVNFVSIGTNDLIQY

-712 DVVSICKRNNKKVS
+712 DVVSICKKNNKEVS

-736 CAYLFAGMETDHLSM
+736 CAYLFTAIETDKLSM

-766 RLTDTKKALNSILL
+766 RLSDTKKALNRVLL
-780 MEDSSEIISYLDELL
+780 MEDSREITSYLDKILP
-795 LSA
+795 STQ

>member
-1 MCNKAFLFAD
+1 MD
-11 SERSKDALGLSRVRS
+11 
-26 GPKMERD
+26 RD
-33 KISVLEEIGRI
+33 KISILEDIGKI
-44 ITESTRPHR
+44 ITESARPHR
-53 TLEKIVKL
+53 TLEKIVEL

-75 LDTDKLSLILQATV
+75 LDTDKLSLVLQATV

-99 RMSVHE
+99 QMSIHE
-105 GLTGLVLEEMQPVF
+105 GLTGLVLEKMQPVF
-119 VVNPAAHP
+119 VVNPATHP
-127 RYKFFEKSGEEI
+127 RYNFFEKSGEEI
-139 YMTYLGVPL
+139 YSTYLGVPL
-148 VHLRNPLGVLVVQT
+148 VHLQHPLGVLVVQT
-162 VRKDAV
+162 VHEDAV
-168 TKSDIGLFSTI
+168 TESDIGLFSTI
-179 ASQISATVAYTGLF
+179 ASQISTTVAYTGLLD
-193 EDLKKERQDRR
+193 DLKKERQDRR
-204 DLEEK
+204 HIEEK

-221 AKKGKR
+221 AKKGKK

-236 PGVAEGHAYYLGES
+236 PGFAEGYAHYLGES
-250 IGFDQIEYDEAEDI
+250 IGFDQIEYEEVEDA

-271 EAAFARSQEEI
+271 EAAFTRSQEEI
-282 VALAR
+282 IALTK
-287 HVKDMS
+287 HVKDLS

-299 MDVQVMSLQDR
+299 MDAQVMSLQDR

-333 VLKYVEFFSN
+333 VLKYVEFFSG

-365 NLLGYEGQETRQ
+365 KLLGHEGQETRQ
-377 FTRKTVVIASDI
+377 FERKTVVIASDI

-431 RDMLDIVKENDF
+431 RDMLDTVKENDF

-463 EYARLKTEKAHKLQ
+463 EYARLKAEKANKFQ
-477 RLDALRDLEAK
+477 RLDVLRDLEAK
-488 TEDGYEIKLGANIG
+488 TKDGYEIKLGANIG

-507 ELVKKYGADH
+507 ELVKKYGGDH
-517 IGLYRTEFPFLARKE
+517 IGLYRTEFPFLVRKE
-532 FPSEEEQF
+532 FPSENEQF
-540 LLYKKIVEG
+540 LLYKKVVEG
-549 AEGISVTIRT
+549 AEGRSVTIRT

-574 REQNPY
+574 KEQNPY

-595 FRTQIRAILRAS
+595 FRTQIRAILKAS
-607 AFGHTKILFPMI
+607 AFGHIKILFPMI
-619 TSVSEVKRIISLL
+619 TSAGEVRRIVSLL
-632 DEEKSS
+632 DEEKNS
-638 LKKRGV
+638 LGERGI
-644 PFDATIDIGIMIEVP
+644 PFDTTINIGIMVEVP
-659 GAVKILDRLLH
+659 GTVKILDRLLH
-670 YINFVSVGTNDLIQY
+670 YVDFVSIGTNDLIQY

-696 ASLYD
+696 AELYD

-712 DVVSICKRNNKKVS
+712 DVVSICKKNNKEVS

-736 CAYLFAGMETDHLSM
+736 CAYLFTAFETDKLSM

-766 RLTDTKKALNSILL
+766 RLTDTKKALNNVLL
-780 MEDSSEIISYLDELL
+780 MEDSREISSYLDKLL
-795 LSA
+795 PSTQ